1 MTMMYVSGNR
11 KMKHKIIADVVEALI
26 GAILS
31 TRGEIDALKFIDW
44 IGFEVAFDITPDQR
58 LLSIQPE
65 RFVNVTFFESLLK
78 YSFNDSSL
86 LVEALTHG
94 SYMPREIPCYQVF

>member
-31 TRGEIDALKFIDW
+31 TRGEIDALKFID
-44 IGFEVAFDITPDQR
+44 
-58 LLSIQPE
+58 
-65 RFVNVTFFESLLK
+65 
-78 YSFNDSSL
+78 
-86 LVEALTHG
+86 
-94 SYMPREIPCYQVF
+94 